1 LRRNE
6 RRKNSSEIQISTT
19 LGYYTDNSVE
29 NVHLPG
35 APEFIPV
42 FNGVGVTRSLVLC
55 VCFVDRCLS
64 FYAFSFDHCVF
75 CSSNYGFWLPLWYL
89 QTLLINQI
97 IIQKERVH
105 ISISTET
112 LWYLQTLLINQ
123 ILIQKERVH
132 ISISTEKIWRYWK
145 KNQQFICCGET
156 RFLRIFQRALLCS

>member
-1 LRRNE
+1 MRRNE

-105 ISISTET
+105 ISISTE
-112 LWYLQTLLINQ
+112 
-123 ILIQKERVH
+123 
-132 ISISTEKIWRYWK
+132 KIWRYWK
-145 KNQQFICCGET
+145 KTQQFICCGET
-156 RFLRIFQRALLCS
+156 RFLRIFQRAHNSFVVSAS